1 MAPTAS
7 RPSLTVRGI
16 APADAPAIAALS
28 GQLGYGA
35 TIEEMKERIAALPHP
50 HDRHIAL
57 VACLGDEVVGWI
69 EAEGTHHLQSPP
81 HTLITGLVVKD
92 GVRSLGIGRRL
103 CAEIEEWSRLNG
115 ISIVRVTSRSTR
127 ERAHRFYLR
136 DGFSQTKISHV
147 FEKVLS

>member
-7 RPSLTVRGI
+7 SPSLTVRGI
-16 APADAPAIAALS
+16 APADAPAVAALS
-28 GQLGYGA
+28 GQLGYKA
-35 TIEEMKERIAALPHP
+35 TVEEMRERIALPHP
-50 HDRHIAL
+50 HNRHTAL
-57 VACLGDEVVGWI
+57 VACLGNEVVGWI
-69 EAEGTHHLQSPP
+69 EAEVTHHLQSAP

-92 GVRSLGIGRRL
+92 GIRSLGIGRRL
-103 CAEIEEWSRLNG
+103 CAEVEEWSRRNG

-136 DGFSQTKISHV
+136 DGFSRTKISHV